1 MKNIVSR
8 VIEEIQKGDILTS
21 MTLFILL
28 VCIFYFY
35 NVYFRKLV
43 EGFARYG
50 PWQTK
55 YIGSSNTKT
64 KSVGL
69 DKDYM
74 VFDNTPQN
82 KQQSNWNDK
91 FSTRVSGR
99 TLYVTRTDYGSWGQ
113 GLKLRGRQDKY
124 ALIRAAAKKKKQ
136 EAAARRKRE
145 EAARRAAAAR
155 RKREEAARRAAAK
168 KPGYPCNKPGEKKI
182 SFRKV
187 NRNSQKGTSLPRD
200 RAGGRDWQ
208 LASNRPANS
217 MRSGYSLR
225 PYVKSGSSVSIRRGN
240 DRIGGSV
247 DVDVCIKDVS
257 KPKEPGY
264 PCNKPGEKKI
274 SFRKVRQNSQKGT
287 SLPRDRAGGRNWQLA
302 SKKPANSIRR
312 GYNLK
317 PRVKSGSNV
326 SIRRGLDGIRGT
338 VDVDVCIKDVSRPK
352 ANCSAAEKKAKDA
365 EAKRKT
371 EEAKRKKLEKE
382 LAKAIRERNKAR
394 LAAGNNAKDIEKYKR
409 NAATADSERKRR
421 EADRLRRE
429 AEAKKREEERR
440 AAAAEEKA
448 ALLRSER
455 DKVATAEKLSQQQR
469 ERFNAER
476 KRLMELQKRNENASL
491 SLREKLAKERQARLA
506 AEESLFGA
514 REQIDIVRNT
524 EVNRCAT
531 STERLEQRRKS
542 QLAELRRNQE
552 LKEAARR
559 RKLKEERDER
569 LRLDALRR
577 EKAKEIA
584 EERAKRLQLLQMKLT
599 REAHEKRE
607 QNRLR
612 QVQVNKKIMNRGE
625 PSPSTSLQSGPA
637 PVVGPNG
644 TSVSITGKRMGPS
657 SEMMN
662 RISQYGVDQTNV
674 GLKNSQ
680 EGGEETVIA
689 GETTV
694 GGFVYPGQPK
704 MFGHLSN
711 K

>member
-1 MKNIVSR
+1 MKNIVSSVFER
-8 VIEEIQKGDILTS
+8 IQKGDTLTS
-21 MTLFILL
+21 LTLFILL

-50 PWQTK
+50 PWEKK
-55 YIGSSNTKT
+55 YIGDSESRTKN
-64 KSVGL
+64 VGL
-69 DKDYM
+69 DKEYM
-74 VFDNTPQN
+74 VFDNRPQN
-82 KQQSNWNDK
+82 KQQSNWNDR
-91 FSTRVSGR
+91 FSTRVSGK
-99 TLYVTRTDYGSWGQ
+99 TLSVTRLDYNGGWGQ
-113 GLKLRGRQDKY
+113 GLVLRGRQDKY
-124 ALIRAAAKKKKQ
+124 ALIRAAANKKKK
-136 EAAARRKRE
+136 EADERKRR
-145 EAARRAAAAR
+145 EAEA
-155 RKREEAARRAAAK
+155 RKRASSK
-168 KPGYPCNKPGEKKI
+168 KYPGYPCNKPGEKKI

-217 MRSGYSLR
+217 MRRGYSLR

-257 KPKEPGY
+257 K
-264 PCNKPGEKKI
+264 
-274 SFRKVRQNSQKGT
+274 
-287 SLPRDRAGGRNWQLA
+287 
-302 SKKPANSIRR
+302 
-312 GYNLK
+312 
-317 PRVKSGSNV
+317 
-326 SIRRGLDGIRGT
+326 
-338 VDVDVCIKDVSRPK
+338 PK

-409 NAATADSERKRR
+409 DAATADSERKRR

-476 KRLMELQKRNENASL
+476 KRLLELQKRNENASL

-514 REQIDIVRNT
+514 REQIDIVRNN
-524 EVNRCAT
+524 EVKRCAT

-584 EERAKRLQLLQMKLT
+584 EERTKRLQLLQMKLT

>member
-21 MTLFILL
+21 LTLFILL

-43 EGFARYG
+43 EGFRRYG

-55 YIGSSNTKT
+55 YIGSSTTKT

-69 DKDYM
+69 DKEHM
-74 VFDNTPQN
+74 VFDNRPQN
-82 KQQSNWNDK
+82 KQQSNWKDT

-99 TLYVTRTDYGSWGQ
+99 TLYVTRNDYNSWGQ

-124 ALIRAAAKKKKQ
+124 ALIRAANARKRKEAEARKR
-136 EAAARRKRE
+136 AAARRAAAARKRKRE
-145 EAARRAAAAR
+145 EAARRA
-155 RKREEAARRAAAK
+155 AAAK

-200 RAGGRDWQ
+200 RAGGRNWQ

-217 MRSGYSLR
+217 MRRGYSLR
-225 PYVKSGSSVSIRRGN
+225 PYVKSGSSVSIKRG
-240 DRIGGSV
+240 
-247 DVDVCIKDVS
+247 
-257 KPKEPGY
+257 
-264 PCNKPGEKKI
+264 
-274 SFRKVRQNSQKGT
+274 
-287 SLPRDRAGGRNWQLA
+287 RDNI
-302 SKKPANSIRR
+302 P
-312 GYNLK
+312 
-317 PRVKSGSNV
+317 
-326 SIRRGLDGIRGT
+326 GT

-694 GGFVYPGQPK
+694 GGFVFPGEPK

>member
-1 MKNIVSR
+1 M
-8 VIEEIQKGDILTS
+8 
-21 MTLFILL
+21 
-28 VCIFYFY
+28 
-35 NVYFRKLV
+35 
-43 EGFARYG
+43 
-50 PWQTK
+50 
-55 YIGSSNTKT
+55 
-64 KSVGL
+64 
-69 DKDYM
+69 
-74 VFDNTPQN
+74 
-82 KQQSNWNDK
+82 
-91 FSTRVSGR
+91 
-99 TLYVTRTDYGSWGQ
+99 
-113 GLKLRGRQDKY
+113 
-124 ALIRAAAKKKKQ
+124 
-136 EAAARRKRE
+136 
-145 EAARRAAAAR
+145 
-155 RKREEAARRAAAK
+155 
-168 KPGYPCNKPGEKKI
+168 
-182 SFRKV
+182 
-187 NRNSQKGTSLPRD
+187 
-200 RAGGRDWQ
+200 
-208 LASNRPANS
+208 
-217 MRSGYSLR
+217 
-225 PYVKSGSSVSIRRGN
+225 
-240 DRIGGSV
+240 
-247 DVDVCIKDVS
+247 DVCIKDVS
-257 KPKEPGY
+257 KPGY
-264 PCNKPGEKKI
+264 ACNKPDEKKI
-274 SFRKVRQNSQKGT
+274 SFRNVEQNSSKGT
-287 SLPRDRAGGRNWQLA
+287 SLPRDRAGGRNWELA
-302 SKKPANSIRR
+302 SNKPANSIRD
-312 GYNLK
+312 GYNLT
-317 PRVKSGSNV
+317 PRVKPGSNV
-326 SIRRGLDGIRGT
+326 SIQRGGDRISGG
-338 VDVDVCIKDVSRPK
+338 VDVDVCIKDVSKPAPVKCSDAPRK
-352 ANCSAAEKKAKDA
+352 A
-365 EAKRKT
+365 
-371 EEAKRKKLEKE
+371 EEAKRKKVEKD
-382 LAKAIRERNKAR
+382 LAKAIRERDAAR
-394 LAAGNNAKDIEKYKR
+394 LAAGNNAKDIEKYKSG
-409 NAATADSERKRR
+409 AATADSERKRR

-476 KRLMELQKRNENASL
+476 KRLMELQKRNEDASL
-491 SLREKLAKERQARLA
+491 SLREKMAKERQARLA

-542 QLAELRRNQE
+542 QVAELQRNQE

-584 EERAKRLQLLQMKLT
+584 EERAKRLQILQMKLT

-612 QVQVNKKIMNRGE
+612 QVQINKKIMNNGE
-625 PSPSTSLQSGPA
+625 PDPSTSLQSGPA

-694 GGFVYPGQPK
+694 GGFVYPGEPK

>member
-1 MKNIVSR
+1 MKNFLSKIIKGIKKQDNLTTVTLIMVLLIVVFYLYNKYFSR
-8 VIEEIQKGDILTS
+8 IQ
-21 MTLFILL
+21 
-28 VCIFYFY
+28 
-35 NVYFRKLV
+35 
-43 EGFARYG
+43 EGARTYSYG
-50 PWQTK
+50 SWTN
-55 YIGSSNTKT
+55 IDVGRSNSNTKT
-64 KSVGL
+64 VTLPYYDMQVSNK
-69 DKDYM
+69 
-74 VFDNTPQN
+74 PIN
-82 KQQSNWNDK
+82 KQERNWKDT
-91 FSTRVSGR
+91 FSVSVSGNKLTVKR
-99 TLYVTRTDYGSWGQ
+99 VDAGVGWGQ
-113 GLKLRGRQDKY
+113 GLKLQARTKTLKRSGYRECKGKGLKKINMGAVKIGSSSSSGLPKPPAGKIWKLNSNKPAASMAYGYEFENPRISNNRLSIKRKNDGMEKY
-124 ALIRAAAKKKKQ
+124 SDSLVLCVKAVDEPLT
-136 EAAARRKRE
+136 
-145 EAARRAAAAR
+145 
-155 RKREEAARRAAAK
+155 
-168 KPGYPCNKPGEKKI
+168 PGYACNKPDEKKI
-182 SFRKV
+182 SFRNV
-187 NRNSQKGTSLPRD
+187 
-200 RAGGRDWQ
+200 
-208 LASNRPANS
+208 
-217 MRSGYSLR
+217 
-225 PYVKSGSSVSIRRGN
+225 
-240 DRIGGSV
+240 
-247 DVDVCIKDVS
+247 
-257 KPKEPGY
+257 E
-264 PCNKPGEKKI
+264 
-274 SFRKVRQNSQKGT
+274 QNSSKGT
-287 SLPRDRAGGRNWQLA
+287 SLPRDRAGGRNWELA
-302 SKKPANSIRR
+302 SNKPANSIRD
-312 GYNLK
+312 GYNLT
-317 PRVKSGSNV
+317 PRVKPGSNV
-326 SIRRGLDGIRGT
+326 SIQRGGDRISGG
-338 VDVDVCIKDVSRPK
+338 VDVDVCIKDVSKPAPVKCSDAPRK
-352 ANCSAAEKKAKDA
+352 A
-365 EAKRKT
+365 
-371 EEAKRKKLEKE
+371 EEAKRKKVEKD
-382 LAKAIRERNKAR
+382 LAKAIRERDAAR
-394 LAAGNNAKDIEKYKR
+394 LAAGNNAKDIEKYKSG
-409 NAATADSERKRR
+409 AATADSERKRR

-476 KRLMELQKRNENASL
+476 KRLMELQKRNEDASL
-491 SLREKLAKERQARLA
+491 SLREKMAKERQARLA

-542 QLAELRRNQE
+542 QVAELQRNQE

-584 EERAKRLQLLQMKLT
+584 EERAKRLQILQMKLT

-612 QVQVNKKIMNRGE
+612 QVQINKKIMNNGE
-625 PSPSTSLQSGPA
+625 PDPSTSLQSGPA

-694 GGFVYPGQPK
+694 GGFVYPGEPK